1 MNSPHVSPS
10 HYAILGGGMLG
21 MTLAHRLAR
30 AGQRVSLFESAPQ
43 LGGLASAWE
52 LNGITWDRHYHVTLL
67 SDSHLRNLL
76 VELDLDADMK
86 WVETRTGFYMGG
98 RLYSMSSSLEFLRFE
113 PLSLIDKIRLGA
125 TIFHASRT
133 TDWRSLEQ
141 VSVTDW
147 LTRLSGRNVFEKMWR
162 PLLRAKLG
170 ENYQQA
176 SAAFIWAIIARMYAA
191 RRSGLK
197 KEMFGYLPGGYGR
210 MLDCFASTLREEG
223 VEIQTSRSAR
233 LIEPAADG
241 RVNVDFGDNANE
253 SFDQVVMT
261 VPSPVAAQI
270 CPALS
275 IDEKAKLSAIHYQG
289 IVCASV
295 LLRKPLA
302 GYYVTNLIDP
312 WVPFTAV
319 IEMSALVDRQQFD
332 GNSLVY
338 LPKYVDPA
346 DPLFEQSDAQ
356 IEQSFVSALQR
367 MYPDLRDTD
376 VLGFR
381 VSRVRRVLPIPTLNY
396 SQNLPPMTTS
406 VPGVH
411 IVNSTHIV
419 NGTLNVNETVQLANN
434 AAEMLLKAPATS
446 RKAQQPFSGFTCAAQ
461 SAPRCVPTRLRVA
474 GELDRQTTVRAPEA
488 GPLNSGIKLTH

>member
-1 MNSPHVSPS
+1 MTPS
-10 HYAILGGGMLG
+10 SRQSYAILGGGLLG
-21 MTLAHRLAR
+21 MTLAHRLSR
-30 AGQRVSLFESAPQ
+30 AGQRVTLFESAPQ

-98 RLYSMSSSLEFLRFE
+98 RLYSMSSSLEFLRFP

-133 TDWRSLEQ
+133 TDWRRLEQ
-141 VSVTDW
+141 IGVAEW

-210 MLDCFASTLREEG
+210 MLDCFAAMLQEEG
-223 VEIQTSRSAR
+223 VEVRTGRSAQ
-233 LIEPAADG
+233 LVEPAADG
-241 RVNVDFGDNANE
+241 GVSVAFIGGEHQR
-253 SFDQVVMT
+253 FDQVVMT
-261 VPSPVAAQI
+261 LPSPAAAQI

-275 IDEKAKLSAIHYQG
+275 SDERAKLTAIRYQG
-289 IVCASV
+289 IICASV
-295 LLRKPLA
+295 LLRRPLA
-302 GYYVTNLIDP
+302 GYYVTNLIDS

-338 LPKYVDPA
+338 LPKYVDSA
-346 DPLFEQSDAQ
+346 DPLFEQSDEQ

-367 MYPDLRDTD
+367 MYPDFRPSD

-406 VPGVH
+406 VRGVH

-419 NGTLNVNETVQLANN
+419 NGTLNVNETVQLANT
-434 AAEMLLKAPATS
+434 AAERLLETDGEKLMS
-446 RKAQQPFSGFTCAAQ
+446 RKARVIAA
-461 SAPRCVPTRLRVA
+461 STKGTPPRVPAAL
-474 GELDRQTTVRAPEA
+474 
-488 GPLNSGIKLTH
+488 H